1 MTGLPA
7 GGPALPIPDPPLVD
21 ADLLLRPWGPADAPV
36 LAAAWADPE
45 VARWTGVPTRHDE
58 AAARRWI
65 EGDEAR
71 RQRGLSLDLV
81 IDLAGVVVGEVGLT
95 AFDAAAGEAEVG
107 WWLGAPHRGRGYAS
121 RSVRLLA
128 DWAVDE
134 LAVDRLVA
142 RCHRANP
149 ASGAVARRAGFV
161 GPEPAPDHVDVWR
174 SA

>member
-1 MTGLPA
+1 MSGLAP
-7 GGPALPIPDPPLVD
+7 GCPALPVPDPPL
-21 ADLLLRPWGPADAPV
+21 AEGDLLLRPWRVADAPV

-81 IDLAGVVVGEVGLT
+81 IDLGGVVVGEVGLT
-95 AFDAAAGEAEVG
+95 GFDANAAEAEVG
-107 WWLGAPHRGRGYAS
+107 WWLGAPHRGQGYAS
-121 RSVRLLA
+121 RAVRLLT

-161 GPEPAPDHVDVWR
+161 GPEPAPDQLEVWR